1 MSAHYI
7 IDGYNVIK
15 QVTFLSGKKLRT
27 GREGLVQ
34 FIEQYRPQ
42 GSKRNEVTVVF
53 DGKAEI
59 VSPSMKTDIRVIF
72 SRNESADDVIKRMI
86 EKASSPGQYVIVS
99 DDKAVVF
106 YCRSIGA
113 KGLSV
118 KDFIAHTGLNKKP
131 RKKSSYQPESKEL
144 SRDIADKITQD
155 LKKLWVKNDEKE
167 SWY

>member
-1 MSAHYI
+1 MSLHYI

-15 QVTFLSGKKLRT
+15 QVTFLTGEKLRA

-34 FIEQYRPQ
+34 FIERYRPQ
-42 GSKRNEVTVVF
+42 GSKRNEITIVF
-53 DGKAEI
+53 DGKAE
-59 VSPSMKTDIRVIF
+59 VVGYSMKTDIKIIF

-86 EKASSPGQYVIVS
+86 EKVSNPGQYVVVS

-113 KGLSV
+113 KWIAV
-118 KDFIAHTGLNKKP
+118 KDFIGNTGIKKTP
-131 RKKSSYQPESKEL
+131 QKKSSYIPESKEL
-144 SRDIADKITQD
+144 SQDIADKITEN
-155 LKKLWVKNDEKE
+155 LRKLWVKDDEKE